1 MKMLIIYNVVTT
13 EFWLSTLLIYVI
25 FFRVLNFTV
34 FKSYTCVFS
43 ETSMYLWFS
52 VGHVRDDF
60 LLQQKVFSHSNS
72 DCDYNPSTE
81 QRINSMTQITANCTQ
96 FREAMNPWAEGGDQL
111 AATILLTERSGCEG
125 TRLHSN
131 HSINEE
137 DHGDEQADVRQSLWT
152 GGEISQQNTA
162 EGDTPTDGE
171 YMVCVTLTWR
181 DLTKVQSSVRMPSP
195 LLSSLTNR
203 STRNKRKKV
212 MDTFP
217 LSPLP

>member
-96 FREAMNPWAEGGDQL
+96 LREAMNPWAEGGDQL
-111 AATILLTERSGCEG
+111 AATILLTERSGCEA

-137 DHGDEQADVRQSLWT
+137 DHGDEQTDVRQSLWT

-162 EGDTPTDGE
+162 EGDTPTDG
-171 YMVCVTLTWR
+171 
-181 DLTKVQSSVRMPSP
+181 K
-195 LLSSLTNR
+195 
-203 STRNKRKKV
+203 
-212 MDTFP
+212 
-217 LSPLP
+217 

>member
-1 MKMLIIYNVVTT
+1 
-13 EFWLSTLLIYVI
+13 
-25 FFRVLNFTV
+25 
-34 FKSYTCVFS
+34 
-43 ETSMYLWFS
+43 MYLWFS
-52 VGHVRDDF
+52 VGHVRDDV
-60 LLQQKVFSHSNS
+60 LLQQKVLSHSNS
-72 DCDYNPSTE
+72 DCDYNPSIE
-81 QRINSMTQITANCTQ
+81 QRINSMTQITAPIPFCTQ
-96 FREAMNPWAEGGDQL
+96 LREPTNPSAEGGDQL
-111 AATILLTERSGCEG
+111 AATIPLTERSGCEG

-137 DHGDEQADVRQSLWT
+137 DHGDEQTDVRQSLWT
-152 GGEISQQNTA
+152 VGEISQQSAA
-162 EGDTPTDGE
+162 EGDAPTGGKHT
-171 YMVCVTLTWR
+171 VCVTLTWR